1 LKLYDYSA
9 NIFLIKAMI
18 NRKTIEKFKDLP
30 TPFYYYDLDVLRSTL
45 EVVRKESCNSGYK
58 VHYAVKANSN
68 PRILKIISSY
78 GFGAD
83 CVSWNEIAAAID
95 SGFNP
100 SEIVFA
106 GVGKSDKDITAALE
120 HDIFCFNCESIPE
133 IEVIDE
139 LASRQ
144 KKIARIAVRI
154 NPYIEAHTHKYI
166 TTGIEDS
173 KFGINTWELEEVLRR
188 LLTLKNIKLLGM
200 HFHIGS
206 QITRMSVFK
215 SLCARI
221 NELQVW
227 FSSRNTDLEIINVGG
242 GLGIDYENPDNRP
255 CFQEYFSLLNE
266 FIDLLPGQKLHLEP
280 GRSIIGQCGSLISRV
295 LFIKNG
301 SNTLFAIIDAGMTDL
316 IRPALYQAHHKIEN
330 LSSDANLYRYDVVGP
345 VCESADTFAKFI
357 ELPET
362 RRGDLIAIH
371 SAGAYGEAMASRYNL
386 RDLPG
391 SVFSD
396 DL

>member
-1 LKLYDYSA
+1 MISDYT
-9 NIFLIKAMI
+9 I
-18 NRKTIEKFKDLP
+18 RKFREIE

-45 EVVRKESCNSGYK
+45 EVVRKESLHSGYRA
-58 VHYAVKANSN
+58 HYALKANSN

-78 GFGAD
+78 GLGAD
-83 CVSWNEIAAAID
+83 CVSWNEIAAALEA
-95 SGFNP
+95 GFTP
-100 SEIVFA
+100 AGIVFA
-106 GVGKSDKDITAALE
+106 GVGKTDKDIEAALKTE
-120 HDIFCFNCESIPE
+120 ISCFNCESIPE
-133 IEVIDE
+133 IEVINQ
-139 LASRQ
+139 LASGLN
-144 KKIARIAVRI
+144 KTAPIALRI

-166 TTGIEDS
+166 TTGIEES
-173 KFGINTWELEEVLRR
+173 KFGINTWELDEVIRR
-188 LLTLKNIKLLGM
+188 FDTLKNVRLIGI

-206 QITRMSVFK
+206 QISRMAVFK

-221 NELQVW
+221 NELQEW
-227 FSSRNTDLEIINVGG
+227 FSAHSIDLTSINVGG
-242 GLGIDYENPDNRP
+242 GLGIDYENPDKNP
-255 CFQEYFSLLNE
+255 LFKEYFSLLND
-266 FIDLLPGQKLHLEP
+266 FINLRPGQTLHMEP
-280 GRSIIGQCGSLISRV
+280 GRSITGQCGSLISKV

-330 LSSDANLYRYDVVGP
+330 LTSEGHVYRYDVVGP
-345 VCESADTFAKFI
+345 VCESSDTFAKYI

-362 RRGDLIAIH
+362 KRGDIMAIR

-386 RDLPG
+386 RNLPA

>member
-1 LKLYDYSA
+1 
-9 NIFLIKAMI
+9 MI
-18 NRKTIEKFKDLP
+18 NNKTLEKIRKFE

-45 EVVRKESCNSGYK
+45 ESVKKESDNSGYR

-68 PRILKIISSY
+68 NRILKIICSY

-83 CVSWNEIAAAID
+83 CVSFNEIAAAI
-95 SGFNP
+95 SAGFSP

-106 GVGKSDKDITAALE
+106 GVGKTDKDIEAALKAN
-120 HDIFCFNCESIPE
+120 IFCFNCESLPE
-133 IEVIDE
+133 IEVIDQ
-139 LASRQ
+139 LAAKQ
-144 KKIARIAVRI
+144 NKIARIALRI

-166 TTGIEDS
+166 TTGIEES
-173 KFGINTWELEEVLRR
+173 KFGINTFEIEDVVKKLSAFENIR
-188 LLTLKNIKLLGM
+188 LIGI

-221 NELQVW
+221 NELQEW
-227 FSSRNTDLEIINVGG
+227 FSSHNINLKIINVGG
-242 GLGIDYENPDNRP
+242 GLGIDYEDPEKYPDFR
-255 CFQEYFSLLNE
+255 EYFSLLHE
-266 FIDLLPGQKLHLEP
+266 FIDLRPGQKLHLEP

-301 SNTLFAIIDAGMTDL
+301 SNTIFSIIDAGMTDL

-330 LSSDANLYRYDVVGP
+330 LSSTGKIFRYDVVGP
-345 VCESADTFAKFI
+345 VCESSDTFAKYI

-362 RRGDLIAIH
+362 RRGDIIAIR
-371 SAGAYGEAMASRYNL
+371 SAGAYGEAMAMRYNL
-386 RDLPG
+386 RDLPKA
-391 SVFSD
+391 VFSD

>member
-1 LKLYDYSA
+1 
-9 NIFLIKAMI
+9 MI
-18 NRKTIEKFKDLP
+18 NNITLEKLRKIE

-45 EVVRKESCNSGYK
+45 ESVKKESDNSGYK

-68 PRILKIISSY
+68 NRILKIICSY

-83 CVSWNEIAAAID
+83 CVSFNEIAAAI
-95 SGFNP
+95 SAGFSP

-106 GVGKSDKDITAALE
+106 GVGKTDKDIEAALKAN
-120 HDIFCFNCESIPE
+120 IFCFNCESLPE
-133 IEVIDE
+133 IEVINQ
-139 LASRQ
+139 LASKQ
-144 KKIARIAVRI
+144 NKIAQIALRI

-166 TTGIEDS
+166 TTGIEES
-173 KFGINTWELEEVLRR
+173 KFGINTFEIEDVVKKLSAFENIR
-188 LLTLKNIKLLGM
+188 LIGI

-221 NELQVW
+221 NELQEW
-227 FSSRNTDLEIINVGG
+227 FSSHNINLEIINVGG
-242 GLGIDYENPDNRP
+242 GLGIDYENPEKNP
-255 CFQEYFSLLNE
+255 EFQEYFSLLNE
-266 FIDLLPGQKLHLEP
+266 FIDLRPGQELHLEP

-301 SNTLFAIIDAGMTDL
+301 SNTIFAIIDAGMTDL

-330 LSSDANLYRYDVVGP
+330 LTSTGKIFRYDVVGP
-345 VCESADTFAKFI
+345 VCESSDTFAKYI
-357 ELPET
+357 ELSET
-362 RRGDLIAIH
+362 RRGDIIAIR

-386 RDLPG
+386 RDLPKA
-391 SVFSD
+391 VFSD
-396 DL
+396 EI

>member
-1 LKLYDYSA
+1 
-9 NIFLIKAMI
+9 MI
-18 NRKTIEKFKDLP
+18 DNKTIEKFKGLA
-30 TPFYYYDLDVLRSTL
+30 TPFYYYDLDLLRSTL
-45 EVVRKESCNSGYK
+45 DVVKKESEHAGYK
-58 VHYAVKANSN
+58 VHYAVKANAN

-83 CVSWNEIAAAID
+83 CVTWNEIAAAITA
-95 SGFNP
+95 GFSP
-100 SEIVFA
+100 SAIVFA
-106 GVGKSDKDITAALE
+106 GVGKTDKDIESALKA
-120 HDIFCFNCESIPE
+120 DIFCFNCESIPE
-133 IEVIDE
+133 IEVIDH
-139 LASRQ
+139 LAAQ
-144 KKIARIAVRI
+144 QNKTAQIALRI

-166 TTGIEDS
+166 TTGIEES
-173 KFGINTWELEEVLRR
+173 KFGINTWELEEVIKR
-188 LLTLKNIKLLGM
+188 LSSFKNIRLTGI

-206 QITRMSVFK
+206 QISRMTVFK
-215 SLCARI
+215 SLCTRI

-227 FSSRNTDLEIINVGG
+227 FAARNIDLKIINVGG
-242 GLGIDYENPDNRP
+242 GLGIDYENPDKDPR
-255 CFQEYFSLLNE
+255 FQEYFSLLNE
-266 FIDLLPGQKLHLEP
+266 FIELMPGQELHMEP

-330 LSSDANLYRYDVVGP
+330 LTSTGNIYRYDVVGP
-345 VCESADTFAKFI
+345 VCESADTFAKYM

-362 RRGDLIAIH
+362 RRGDIIAIR

-386 RDLPG
+386 RDLAP
-391 SVFSD
+391 SIFSD

>member
-1 LKLYDYSA
+1 MIK
-9 NIFLIKAMI
+9 NII
-18 NRKTIEKFKDLP
+18 IEKFRDVE

-45 EVVRKESCNSGYK
+45 EIVKKESDNSGYK
-58 VHYAVKANSN
+58 VHYAIKANSN

-83 CVSWNEIAAAID
+83 CVSWNEIDAAITA
-95 SGFNP
+95 GFNT

-106 GVGKSDKDITAALE
+106 GVGKTDKEINAALKA
-120 HDIFCFNCESIPE
+120 DIFCFNCESIPE
-133 IEVIDE
+133 IEVINQ
-139 LASRQ
+139 LASLQ
-144 KKIARIAVRI
+144 NKTAQIALRI

-166 TTGIEDS
+166 TTGIEES
-173 KFGINTWELEEVLRR
+173 KFGINTWEIEEVIKKLSHYKHIR
-188 LLTLKNIKLLGM
+188 LIGI

-215 SLCARI
+215 SLCSRI

-227 FSSRNTDLEIINVGG
+227 FASHGINLEIINVGG
-242 GLGIDYENPDNRP
+242 GFGIDYENPEKNPHFDD
-255 CFQEYFSLLNE
+255 YFTLLHE
-266 FIDLLPGQKLHLEP
+266 FIDLLPGQTLHMEP

-295 LFIKNG
+295 LYIKNG
-301 SNTLFAIIDAGMTDL
+301 SNTLFAIIDAGMNDL

-330 LSSDANLYRYDVVGP
+330 LTSSGHIYRYDVVGP
-345 VCESADTFAKFI
+345 ICESSDTFAKYI

-362 RRGDLIAIH
+362 RRGDIIAIR

-386 RDLPG
+386 RELPK
-391 SVFSD
+391 SIFSD
-396 DL
+396 DI

>member
-1 LKLYDYSA
+1 
-9 NIFLIKAMI
+9 MI
-18 NRKTIEKFKDLP
+18 NISTIEKFRDIE

-45 EVVRKESCNSGYK
+45 DLVKKESELSGYK

-83 CVSWNEIAAAID
+83 CVSWNEIACAID

-100 SEIVFA
+100 SEIMFA
-106 GVGKSDKDITAALE
+106 GVGKTDKDIVAALRQ
-120 HDIFCFNCESIPE
+120 DIFCFNCESIPE
-133 IEVIDE
+133 IEVIDQ
-139 LASRQ
+139 LAS
-144 KKIARIAVRI
+144 KHNKTARIALRI

-166 TTGIEDS
+166 TTGIEES
-173 KFGINTWELEEVLRR
+173 KFGINTWELEEVVKKLSGLNNTR
-188 LLTLKNIKLLGM
+188 LIGM

-206 QITRMSVFK
+206 QITLMSVFK

-221 NELQVW
+221 NELQEW
-227 FSSRNTDLEIINVGG
+227 FTARSIELEVINVGG
-242 GLGIDYENPDNRP
+242 GLGIDYENPEKGP
-255 CFQEYFSLLNE
+255 LFQEYFSLINE
-266 FIDLLPGQKLHLEP
+266 FIDILPGQKLHMEP

-295 LFIKNG
+295 LYIKNG

-330 LSSDANLYRYDVVGP
+330 LTSSGNIYRYDVVGP
-345 VCESADTFAKFI
+345 VCESSDTFAKFI

-362 RRGDLIAIH
+362 HRGDIIAIR
-371 SAGAYGEAMASRYNL
+371 SAGAYGESMASRYNM
-386 RDLPG
+386 RDLPE